1 MEKIKAVFN
10 GSFDALENIKISP
23 FSRAYTFSD
32 SVYEVVPFFNS
43 KAIAYEDHI
52 ERLKNSSKS
61 LSIDIDIKN
70 AADEINKH
78 VGSNKAFAIPAS
90 ISETEQLEYLVKKT
104 IEKLGQIDVLV
115 CNAATNPFMGSML
128 DMPIEKFDKVMS
140 NNIKSNQ
147 ILCNLVLPGMVER
160 SDGSIIIISSIG
172 GLKGSNILGAYNISK
187 AADIMMVKNIAA
199 EFGKNNIRANSIAPG
214 LIKTDFAKALWENPD
229 ILKAVLGNTPMQRIG
244 EPDEIAGA
252 AVMLSSKAGE
262 YINGQTIVIDGGT
275 TIV

>member
-1 MEKIKAVFN
+1 MSLFN
-10 GSFDALENIKISP
+10 LKNKSILITGS
-23 FSRAYTFSD
+23 SRGIG
-32 SVYEVVPFFNS
+32 
-43 KAIAYEDHI
+43 KAIAMLCAVHGANVI
-52 ERLKNSSKS
+52 ISSRKA
-61 LSIDIDIKN
+61 DACD
-70 AADEINKH
+70 ATADEINKH

-244 EPDEIAGA
+244 EPDEIAGV
-252 AVMLSSKAGE
+252 AVMLASKAGE